1 MNYIFRHI
9 DDTYVVWF
17 APGNRYMH
25 LQEPAFRVLEG
36 WGKELPEDQIIWNC
50 ANEYQL
56 SVARA
61 RRFVKEIT
69 SQLQKLIS
77 NTREEKVT
85 VNSEE
90 TCLLLN
96 EQVFSAKCYLINGKT
111 FRIRYGNHEL
121 EHMIHPGFSYLE
133 NKPDETIADH
143 CFDIF
148 QTGDQLFLQVDEKTC
163 WKYPDSKQEFFIGQ
177 VFTQLLNCLYQ
188 VTDEYW
194 MGAVHASAVS
204 AGKGAVLFTAPSGSG
219 KSTFAAMLMKE
230 GYRVL
235 SDDFSPVSLNVPK
248 VYPFPEGISVKNR
261 SLQALQPYYPSLAQ
275 AGNLLPDGV
284 REVFIPVTNGELTEP
299 TDVAAIVF
307 LQYDSTADADL
318 KKLSNLEAMDRFL
331 RELWLPPT
339 SEVAAQFMDWYFQI
353 PCYSLKYSNTPKA
366 IATLSKLFEQ

>member
-1 MNYIFRHI
+1 MKYIFRRI

-17 APGNRYMH
+17 APANRYMH
-25 LQEPAFRVLEG
+25 LQEPAFRVFEG
-36 WGKELPEDQIIWNC
+36 WSKELPEDWIIWNC
-50 ANEYQL
+50 AEEYQL
-56 SVARA
+56 SEARA
-61 RRFVKEIT
+61 RRFVKEVT
-69 SQLQKLIS
+69 SRLQTLIS
-77 NTREEKVT
+77 STIEEKV
-85 VNSEE
+85 VACSE
-90 TCLLLN
+90 TCLLPN
-96 EQVFSAKCYLINGKT
+96 EQVFSAKYYLINGKT

-121 EHMIHPGFSYLE
+121 KHMIHPGFSYLE
-133 NKPDETIADH
+133 NELPESKANH
-143 CFDIF
+143 CFDLF
-148 QTGDQLFLQVDEKTC
+148 QNGDQLFLQVDEKTC
-163 WKYPDSKQEFFIGQ
+163 WKYPDSKQEYFIGQ
-177 VFTQLLNCLYQ
+177 FYTQLLNCLYQ

-275 AGNLLPDGV
+275 AGNCLPDGV

-307 LQYDSTADADL
+307 LQYDSTADADF

-353 PCYSLKYSNTPKA
+353 SCYSLKYSNTPKA
-366 IATLSKLFEQ
+366 IASLSKLFEQ